1 MMHLELKDVPTILSF
16 CFQDTVADLRETV
29 KDIVAP
35 RKKQRFRKRDRVY
48 FYGRKMMRRV
58 EDNIKLMD
66 DVRQRNQVEGRK
78 LIKTLAKSI
87 IGDSSDSSTAG
98 DIGGGDGRPAEDY
111 LEEEDELLQQTRV
124 PPELKYL
131 LNSFHMFGEFDPSVF
146 SELYPDIET
155 VRVPAGQ
162 FLFRIGEPD
171 LYIFVVQ
178 SGRIDVTT
186 SDETGVAEIKK
197 VGPGETLSS
206 LLSFIDILTG
216 NVAPYK
222 TVQAR
227 AGVDSLV
234 LRLSAESFFK
244 VFDKNPEL
252 LIRVVQMIMARCQ
265 RVVFVGLH
273 QYLGLSSQ
281 LIRCRDESPV
291 ICSDDEDSKYSDV
304 KLHGFRPEQLLL
316 EGVAGLQRELDL
328 DDDTFLR
335 EVVQIRRVERG
346 EKIMTESSFSDAAL
360 IYIIEGEVGMYLK
373 NGDKQDEL
381 YTAMSGECAGQ
392 LAILTGEANFY
403 TCQAKKQSIIAY
415 LPKKSFFSI
424 VSATPEMVLS
434 LAHSTCKRLSP
445 LVRKV
450 DFALDWITLEAGGKV
465 KPPVYQPESTYLVL
479 SGRLRGFSYKD
490 RVKKLVG
497 EYGRGDM
504 VGIVDVITGNKR
516 TTSYLAI
523 RDSEICIVPPQLVD
537 YLKTR
542 YTVVTNKLISIL
554 GRRLN
559 SLGDG
564 NEDKGS
570 VQESKYQYNSIA
582 VYPASTDVPIT
593 AFCLELEK
601 SLNVIGPSTRLSS
614 SGIAKKFG
622 PDPFQ
627 GRYEYRINSW
637 LNQQVILA
645 AKLL

>member
-1 MMHLELKDVPTILSF
+1 M
-16 CFQDTVADLRETV
+16 
-29 KDIVAP
+29 
-35 RKKQRFRKRDRVY
+35 
-48 FYGRKMMRRV
+48 GRRV
-58 EDNIKLMD
+58 EDTIKHMD
-66 DVRQRNQVEGRK
+66 HVRQQKHVEGKK
-78 LIKTLAKSI
+78 LIKKIVKTI
-87 IGDSSDSSTAG
+87 VGESSDSSIAG
-98 DIGGGDGRPAEDY
+98 DGGGDGRPAEDY
-111 LEEEDELLQQTRV
+111 LDEDEELQQSRV

-131 LNSFHMFGEFDPSVF
+131 LNSFHMFGELDPSVF

-186 SDETGVAEIKK
+186 SDESGMSEIKR
-197 VGPGETLSS
+197 VGPGETVSS

-265 RVVFVGLH
+265 RVLFVGLH
-273 QYLGLSSQ
+273 QYLGLSSH
-281 LIRCRDESPV
+281 LIRSRDEALPSPTT
-291 ICSDDEDSKYSDV
+291 IEPIEESMQSNAS
-304 KLHGFRPEQLLL
+304 LHAFRSEQLLL
-316 EGVAGLQRELDL
+316 RGVAGLQKELDL
-328 DDDTFLR
+328 DDDSFLR
-335 EVVQIRRVERG
+335 DVVQIRRVERG
-346 EKIMTESSFSDAAL
+346 ERIMTESNYSDAAL
-360 IYIIEGEVGMYLK
+360 IYIIDGEVSMYLK

-381 YTAMSGECAGQ
+381 YTAQSGECAGQ

-403 TCQAKKQSIIAY
+403 TCQARTQTIIAY

-424 VSATPEMVLS
+424 VSATPEMILS

-445 LVRKV
+445 LVRKI

-465 KPPVYQPESTYLVL
+465 RPPVYQPDSTYLVL
-479 SGRLRGFSYKD
+479 SGRLRGYIYKD
-490 RVKKLVG
+490 NVKKLVG

-516 TTSYLAI
+516 TASYIAI
-523 RDSEICIVPPQLVD
+523 RDSEICILPPQLVD

-542 YTVVTNKLISIL
+542 YNVVTNKLISIL

-559 SLGDG
+559 SLGNKID
-564 NEDKGS
+564 DKGS
-570 VQESKYQYNSIA
+570 LQESKNQYNSIA
-582 VYPASTDVPIT
+582 VYPISPEVPVT

-601 SLNVIGPSTRLSS
+601 SLNVIGPSTRLTSN
-614 SGIAKKFG
+614 GVVKRFG
-622 PDPFQ
+622 PDPFR
-627 GRYEYRINSW
+627 GSYEYRINSW
-637 LNQQVILA
+637 LNQQVQNISFVHL
-645 AKLL
+645 

>member
-1 MMHLELKDVPTILSF
+1 M
-16 CFQDTVADLRETV
+16 ADLRETV
-29 KDIVAP
+29 QDIVAP

-48 FYGRKMMRRV
+48 FYGRKMGRRV
-58 EDNIKLMD
+58 EDTFKLMD
-66 DVRQRNQVEGRK
+66 DVRQRNLNDGKKV
-78 LIKTLAKSI
+78 IKTIVKKI

-98 DIGGGDGRPAEDY
+98 DHSVGGYDGRPAEDY
-111 LEEEDELLQQTRV
+111 LDEDEEFMAASRV

-155 VRVPAGQ
+155 VRVAAGQ

-171 LYIFVVQ
+171 LHIFVVQ

-186 SDETGVAEIKK
+186 SDETGMAEIKK
-197 VGPGETLSS
+197 VGPGETVSS

-222 TVQAR
+222 TIQAR

-234 LRLSAESFFK
+234 LRLSADAFFK

-252 LIRVVQMIMARCQ
+252 LIRVVQMIMARLQ

-281 LIRCRDESPV
+281 LIRSRDDNHISNTT
-291 ICSDDEDSKYSDV
+291 IITSDEDLSDQSLRQAGGLRSE
-304 KLHGFRPEQLLL
+304 KLLGQ
-316 EGVAGLQRELDL
+316 GVNGIQKELDL
-328 DDDTFLR
+328 KDNAFLR
-335 EVVQIRRVERG
+335 TVVQIRQVEKG
-346 EKIMTESSFSDAAL
+346 EKIMTESNFSDAAL
-360 IYIIEGEVGMYLK
+360 IYIIEGEVSMYLS

-381 YTAMSGECAGQ
+381 YTARPGECAGQ

-403 TCQAKKQSIIAY
+403 TCQARMQSIIAY
-415 LPKKSFFSI
+415 LPKKSFLSI
-424 VSATPEMVLS
+424 VSDTPEMILS
-434 LAHSTCKRLSP
+434 LAHSTIRRLSP
-445 LVRKV
+445 LVRKI

-465 KPPVYQPESTYLVL
+465 KPPVYQPDSTYLVL
-479 SGRLRGFSYKD
+479 SGRLRGYSYKNN
-490 RVKKLVG
+490 VKKLVG

-523 RDSEICIVPPQLVD
+523 RDSEICILPPQLVD

-559 SLGDG
+559 SLGESIRSDG
-564 NEDKGS
+564 KES
-570 VQESKYQYNSIA
+570 MLQETKCQYNSIA
-582 VYPASTDVPIT
+582 VYPISDDVPIT

-614 SGIAKKFG
+614 NGVVKRFG
-622 PDPFQ
+622 PDPFR

-637 LNQQVILA
+637 LNQQVTTINVVI
-645 AKLL
+645 K